1 MTEVLISSEGK
12 LVTFVDK
19 DKNRFVLSIAEI
31 ANKQHGDVSRRL
43 KYAKEILS
51 QLISASQ
58 R

>member
-1 MTEVLISSEGK
+1 MILISSEGK